1 MILGQPEAAALLK
14 SLGARFAASATAREE
29 QLEVDYSKSTVIA
42 AIVNDARERF
52 QGKAMDVRLGFGVM
66 MRVQTELRK
75 HGHTGL
81 QWSPDADKDGG
92 LCDAMMDLLRGRLVR
107 DVKLLRTLTK

>member
-1 MILGQPEAAALLK
+1 MDFDPDIIVGPKVLEFLRDYFMRHNSSIDVIL
-14 SLGARFAASATAREE
+14 
-29 QLEVDYSKSTVIA
+29 YSKSTVIA